1 LSICSSNVFWIA
13 LNRCGGLQGP
23 AEFLQ
28 ILSDKNCCFPETG
41 GFGRRQESA
50 AARARP
56 TPGEW
61 PSAGS
66 PGRNKTGARLTGA
79 VSRR

>member
-41 GFGRRQESA
+41 GFGRRQKGA
-50 AARARP
+50 ASRACASS
-56 TPGEW
+56 GKW
-61 PSAGS
+61 PSEAA
-66 PGRNKTGARLTGA
+66 PGRKKTDARLTGA